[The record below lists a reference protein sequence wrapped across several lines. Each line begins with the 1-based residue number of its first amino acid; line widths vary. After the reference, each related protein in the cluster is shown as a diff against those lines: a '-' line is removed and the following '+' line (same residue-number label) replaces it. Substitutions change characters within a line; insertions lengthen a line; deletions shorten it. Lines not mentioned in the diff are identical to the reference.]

1 MLVFVAF
8 KLFMVYLGWALV
20 LIGVLISIKGA
31 IGCLR
36 FPDLYTKLHA
46 LSISDSLGVPISLAG
61 LAMINGFNF
70 VSIKIL
76 LIIVILLFVNPF
88 STHALIRAGIKN
100 KLRPIGKVE
109 VPLSIN
115 ETEGEK

>member
-1 MLVFVAF
+1 MLDTLKAITP
-8 KLFMVYLGWALV
+8 YLGWTFV
-20 LIGVLISIKGA
+20 FIGALISITGA

-46 LSISDSLGVPISLAG
+46 LSVSDSLGVPISLTG
-61 LAMINGFNF
+61 IIFINGFNF
-70 VSIKIL
+70 LSLKIFF
-76 LIIVILLFVNPF
+76 IIVILLFVNPF

-100 KLRPIGKVE
+100 KIHPIGDIK

-115 ETEGEK
+115 EAEE

>member
-1 MLVFVAF
+1 MLEIVTHC
-8 KLFMVYLGWALV
+8 LGWTCV
-20 LIGVLISIKGA
+20 LIGVLLSIIGA
-31 IGCLR
+31 LGCLR

-46 LSISDSLGVPISLAG
+46 LSVSDSLGVPIALTG
-61 LAMINGFNF
+61 LILVNGFNF
-70 VSIKIL
+70 VSLKIF

-100 KLRPIGKVE
+100 KLRPIGTVE

-115 ETEGEK
+115 ELSE